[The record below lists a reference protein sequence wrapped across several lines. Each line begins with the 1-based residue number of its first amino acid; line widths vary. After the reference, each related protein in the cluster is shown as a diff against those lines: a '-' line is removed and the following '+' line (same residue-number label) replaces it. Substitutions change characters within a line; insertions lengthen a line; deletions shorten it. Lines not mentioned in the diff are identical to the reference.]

1 MDESLKLFDEM
12 INIEFF
18 HKTPFIVFFN
28 KRDLFEEKI
37 VRKSIKVVF
46 PDYDGPPN
54 SAEESGE
61 FIIDKYINRS
71 RINLTKRP
79 IYTHKTTATDT
90 QLVRIVFQNV
100 AEIILTEIL
109 SETGLNWW

>member
-12 INIEFF
+12 INIEYF

-28 KRDLFEEKI
+28 KRDLFEEK
-37 VRKSIKVVF
+37 VRRKSIKTVF
-46 PDYDGPPN
+46 PDYDGPEF

-71 RINLTKRP
+71 RIKMTKRP

-109 SETGLNWW
+109 SETGLN

>member
-12 INIEFF
+12 INIEYF

-28 KRDLFEEKI
+28 KRDLFEEK
-37 VRKSIKVVF
+37 VRRKSIKTVF
-46 PDYDGPPN
+46 PDYDGPEF

-71 RINLTKRP
+71 QIKMTKRP

-100 AEIILTEIL
+100 TEIILTEIL
-109 SETGLNWW
+109 SETGLA